1 MGDEVFLMHK
11 CFCATRTIVCGVQGN
26 FFHGAKIVYG
36 VYKVEVKALMLPN
49 APLIFPNYKDE
60 LTQLLLNQ
68 LQGQFTLWESA
79 MM

>member
-1 MGDEVFLMHK
+1 M
-11 CFCATRTIVCGVQGN
+11 
-26 FFHGAKIVYG
+26 
-36 VYKVEVKALMLPN
+36 
-49 APLIFPNYKDE
+49 IFPNYKDE